1 LHLQLPKSCKNRYPF
16 KLGTTSFIYPEN
28 YVPNAHM
35 LGPYVDD
42 IELIFFESR
51 NTSLPSRS
59 TVNELRQLARDFD
72 FTYSVHLPIDIS
84 IADPQPTRRKRA
96 VDTLARIVDLLSPL
110 TANIFCLHIPYDD
123 TCWPKEKFDV
133 WRDAVRDGLNR
144 LFDSGVDRK
153 SLVVE
158 NLDYPITWLDAILL
172 DLDLHVC
179 LDLGHLALNGWNVS
193 SHFDTYQSRTRVLHV
208 HGVAAGRDH
217 LALDLSSRT
226 YLGDVLR
233 ILRRFTGCVCLEVF
247 SYRDLLASM
256 QFLEENL

>member
-1 LHLQLPKSCKNRYPF
+1 M
-16 KLGTTSFIYPEN
+16 
-28 YVPNAHM
+28 PNARM

-42 IELIFFESR
+42 IELIFFESTG
-51 NTSLPSRS
+51 TSLPSRS
-59 TVNELRQLARDFD
+59 TVKELKQLARDLD

-96 VDTLARIVDLLSPL
+96 VDILARIADLLSPL
-110 TANIFCLHIPYDD
+110 PANIFCLHIPYDN

-133 WRDAVRDGLNR
+133 WQDAVRGSLNR
-144 LFDSGVDRK
+144 LFDSGVDRN

-158 NLDYPITWLDAILL
+158 NLDYPFTWLDAILL

-179 LDLGHLALNGWNVS
+179 LDLGHLMVNGWNVS
-193 SHFDTYQSRTRVLHV
+193 NHFDTYQAKTRVLHV

-226 YLGDVLR
+226 YLSDVLR
-233 ILRRFTGCVCLEVF
+233 ILNRFTGSVCLEVF
-247 SYRDLLASM
+247 SYQDLLASM
-256 QFLEENL
+256 QFLEDHMQLT